1 MGVSMKKLRAKLV
14 PARNKKQLLAVFT
27 TLAILF
33 TSIGSSN
40 AATFIS
46 QSSST
51 ETSIGN
57 VSFAPKSS
65 RLSAKSKAQLDK
77 VVAANPGVSQ
87 YKVVGYSQWA
97 PWANEKSYQKISS
110 ARANS
115 VKAYLQ
121 QKGVTV
127 AIVTESGGLP
137 KTNNKSYKS
146 RRAEIYSVTRA
157 LASPTPT
164 DSATPT
170 PTPTPTQSTPA
181 SGCRSKVSVVQSM
194 EVLVSD
200 QCTDVTATVL
210 DDDGTF
216 YLVFSDPSS
225 TTVNQQIKIP
235 FEMSKLTLPAG
246 IKFKLNLTATYLTV
260 TSNSSANVGGLVNT
274 TINYSIPGNSVNTL
288 TLVSSNSLQVS
299 GAIFTQNYPE

>member
-1 MGVSMKKLRAKLV
+1 MNKLRAKFMS
-14 PARNKKQLLAVFT
+14 AGNKKRLLAVFA

-33 TSIGSSN
+33 TSIGPST

-51 ETSIGN
+51 DTAIGN
-57 VSFAPKSS
+57 VYFAPKSS
-65 RLSAKSKAQLDK
+65 RLSAKSKAHLDK
-77 VVAANPGVSQ
+77 VVAANPSVSKF
-87 YKVVGYSQWA
+87 KVVGYSQWA
-97 PWANEKSYQKISS
+97 PWATEKSYQKISL

-121 QKGVTV
+121 QKGIAVE
-127 AIVTESGGLP
+127 IVTESGGLP

-146 RRAEIYSVTRA
+146 RKAEIYSVTQA
-157 LASPTPT
+157 VASSTPT

-170 PTPTPTQSTPA
+170 PTPTPTRTTAA
-181 SGCRSKVSVVQSM
+181 SGCGSKVSVVQPM

-200 QCTDVTATVL
+200 KCTDVTASVL

-225 TTVNQQIKIP
+225 TKVDQQIKIP
-235 FEMSKLTLPAG
+235 NEMSKLTLPAG
-246 IKFKLNLTATYLTV
+246 IRFKLNLTTNYLTV
-260 TSNSSANVGGLVNT
+260 TSQSSANVGGLVNT
-274 TINYSIPGNSVNTL
+274 TINYSIPGNSVNSL
-288 TLVSSNSLQVS
+288 TVVSSNSLQVS
-299 GAIFTQNYPE
+299 GAIFTQNYPSE